1 MPELQ
6 SFLATQANFMVF
18 SDDCSHFSDYLK
30 YSSHFVMFSF
40 FSLAAVSFTYIN
52 SRNLK
57 TSLNA
62 LILKKYVMHMK
73 CENSNPNHL

>member
-1 MPELQ
+1 MPGLQ
-6 SFLATQANFMVF
+6 SSLTTRANLTVF
-18 SDDCSHFSDYLK
+18 SDNCSHFSDSLN
-30 YSSHFVMFSF
+30 YSPHFVMFSF
-40 FSLAAVSFTYIN
+40 FSLAAVFFTYIN

-57 TSLNA
+57 SSLNA